1 MNAIILNF
9 LLVNVLPSTL
19 FLFLFALVAILGVA
33 RWLRTLLVLALVA
46 LALRILGVVILQA
59 LMRGDTLGLAFV
71 SMPMVSNFMISVS
84 ISIATVA
91 TFLALVLASR
101 GRSWGWFV
109 AILLAAIIGALGA
122 NFAFSIY
129 GLRVFFGTVSEVQQ
143 VSQIYLDPWYAVV
156 ANVIASL
163 NILALLLY
171 ALFGPNE
178 TTNAAPAASMAD
190 DVTLP

>member
-19 FLFLFALVAILGVA
+19 FLLLIALVAILGVA

-91 TFLALVLASR
+91 TILALVLASR

-129 GLRVFFGTVSEVQQ
+129 GLRVFLGTVSGAQQ
-143 VSQIYLDPWYAVV
+143 VSQIYLNPWYIVV
-156 ANVIASL
+156 ANVIAGL
-163 NILALLLY
+163 NILAVLLY
-171 ALFGPNE
+171 ALLGQQE
-178 TTNAAPAASMAD
+178 TAVAPDAG
-190 DVTLP
+190 